1 MLHTLLLKRELP
13 TLKAQ
18 ESSNGHI
25 RARRHHSNLDGWE
38 PDDDPI
44 DEHLKHSSSCG
55 WAVAGFTERAIE
67 KGDDKVEDPLSQSM
81 IDARQMTFGTI
92 WPHENKR
99 GWLCRI
105 QKMAEA
111 GWHYAPTMESDDFVR
126 CSEEHQRRS
135 PDCMIFSS
143 VIAVKPKGSSGK
155 KGRAS
160 KASRLSTQSAFSVAS
175 EGASIANTEVK
186 EDESM
191 VSTTVTAM
199 SGKGRGGRKGT
210 KAKKPA
216 NSGKTT
222 RPKVEEPALA
232 SSYIEPEDDD
242 FSVKIDQSPEPIP
255 RGKKRSSN
263 HMTLA
268 EDTDTSVIEADNP
281 EPPSKRRATRTRRS
295 VAISRQTTSA
305 EEPKADGDLPMA
317 DVEEEIDSSAPTTKK
332 GIKGRKKKASSV
344 KRRTS
349 TMSTASKASLRAG
362 VPDDNAIDAAL
373 ELDLER
379 PLTDKEG
386 DVEPVATEQPKGRRL
401 TRTKPGSKNK
411 TASVA
416 PTRKGT
422 RASTMVADEPVRPD
436 QDHNEPT
443 MFQTQVIDEPSREP
457 SNMDH
462 ERAGAPI
469 LPEKG
474 AKGSTARK
482 PSGKPK
488 ARVVEE
494 DDVQMHIPLEEVT
507 HTQGTNQITRNQIR
521 DQEISQQSPIRITK
535 ASTIITTQD
544 EIPVEPD
551 LESSM
556 LDLPTVVDESGHET
570 DASIATKGGGKRPRR
585 KKPVAVKKGKK
596 SKGIPPTSQN
606 IEGIT
611 QPPEDQVAVDIKA
624 GPVDEAQEKDQAA
637 VDTETMDAEEKAA
650 SSHEEIAKPKKQ
662 SRAAKTAS
670 KPPKGKKRTTKS
682 KSVPKEPTPVP
693 SPANQPAPPQAPPA
707 QLTPVASPQ
716 SSDIENHPPSSR
728 PSQLRPPLATQSL
741 SKSETARIPLA
752 VITPSRSP
760 SKNTFSKLQS
770 SIPWTAVDLE
780 QIFQGTPKAG
790 KENDP
795 FALGPDAAK
804 GVLTSPENKMT
815 VEQWIQ
821 FNAQRGEEKL
831 RVECERLVGTF
842 EGEGMR
848 ALKTLEG
855 IACVSSK

>member
-1 MLHTLLLKRELP
+1 MLTC
-13 TLKAQ
+13 A
-18 ESSNGHI
+18 
-25 RARRHHSNLDGWE
+25 
-38 PDDDPI
+38 
-44 DEHLKHSSSCG
+44 
-55 WAVAGFTERAIE
+55 
-67 KGDDKVEDPLSQSM
+67 
-81 IDARQMTFGTI
+81 
-92 WPHENKR
+92 
-99 GWLCRI
+99 
-105 QKMAEA
+105 
-111 GWHYAPTMESDDFVR
+111 
-126 CSEEHQRRS
+126 SEEHQRRS
-135 PDCMIFSS
+135 PDCMIFKS
-143 VIAVKPKGSSGK
+143 VIAVKPKVSSGK

-210 KAKKPA
+210 KAKKLSK
-216 NSGKTT
+216 SGKTT
-222 RPKVEEPALA
+222 RSKVEEPTLA

-263 HMTLA
+263 HMILA
-268 EDTDTSVIEADNP
+268 EDTDTNVIEADNP
-281 EPPSKRRATRTRRS
+281 EPPSKRRATRTRKS

-305 EEPKADGDLPMA
+305 KEPKDDMDLPMA
-317 DVEEEIDSSAPTTKK
+317 DVEEEIDSSAPTIKK
-332 GIKGRKKKASSV
+332 GIKGRKKRASSV

-379 PLTDKEG
+379 PLTDEEG

-422 RASTMVADEPVRPD
+422 RASTMLADEPVRPD

-457 SNMDH
+457 SSTDH

-482 PSGKPK
+482 PPGKPK

-507 HTQGTNQITRNQIR
+507 HTEGTNQITRNQFQ

-535 ASTIITTQD
+535 ASTIITAQD
-544 EIPVEPD
+544 ELPVEPD

-556 LDLPTVVDESGHET
+556 FDLPTVVDESGHET
-570 DASIATKGGGKRPRR
+570 DASIATKGGGKRTRR

-596 SKGIPPTSQN
+596 SKGIPPTSRN

-611 QPPEDQVAVDIKA
+611 QPREDQVAVDIKA
-624 GPVDEAQEKDQAA
+624 GPVDEAQEKDQVA

-662 SRAAKTAS
+662 PRAAKTAS

-682 KSVPKEPTPVP
+682 TPVP
-693 SPANQPAPPQAPPA
+693 SPANQPASPQAPPA
-707 QLTPVASPQ
+707 RPTPVASPQ

-741 SKSETARIPLA
+741 PKSETARIPLA

-780 QIFQGTPKAG
+780 QIFQGTPNGG

-795 FALGPDAAK
+795 FALGLDAAK
-804 GVLTSPENKMT
+804 GVLTSPENRMT

-842 EGEGMR
+842 EDEGMR